1 MAKIEASKILKKGA
15 ELKVEKINFND
26 EKVKSFV
33 VETKRKQEEIL
44 QLKRVDREKLR
55 LVIQLY

>member
-1 MAKIEASKILKKGA
+1 MAKIEASKILKEGA

-26 EKVKSFV
+26 EKVISFV

>member
-1 MAKIEASKILKKGA
+1 MAKIEASKILKEGA

-33 VETKRKQEEIL
+33 LETKRKQEEIL